1 MKKVFHYLKKTLIED
16 ASGQGTAE
24 YVLLLVGIIAVGFIF
39 KDQITSIVSEKLGQ
53 IQGDIMG
60 FTSQ

>member
-1 MKKVFHYLKKTLIED
+1 MNKTLNYIKKTLIDDE
-16 ASGQGTAE
+16 SGQGTAE

-39 KDQITSIVSEKLGQ
+39 KDQITKIVSEKMGQ

>member
-16 ASGQGTAE
+16 ESGQGTAE

-39 KDQITSIVSEKLGQ
+39 KDQITNIVSEKLGQ

>member
-1 MKKVFHYLKKTLIED
+1 MKKVFHYLNKTLIED
-16 ASGQGTAE
+16 ESGQGTAE